1 VRKPC
6 KNGTRAIKFDS
17 VLVFAR
23 VPEVQPGKNG
33 LPESVTRET
42 SDATEG
48 AWVIFYVFDS
58 GLGTLV
64 AEAGRGE
71 LESSRSKTKAFRDK
85 VDLARKSLTGK

>member
-6 KNGTRAIKFDS
+6 KNGTKAIKFDS